1 MKAKLFISKQ
11 VISNLNATK
20 SSNYVTVMT
29 AQNYVTVMTAQ
40 NYVTVMTA

>member
-11 VISNLNATK
+11 VISNLNTNK